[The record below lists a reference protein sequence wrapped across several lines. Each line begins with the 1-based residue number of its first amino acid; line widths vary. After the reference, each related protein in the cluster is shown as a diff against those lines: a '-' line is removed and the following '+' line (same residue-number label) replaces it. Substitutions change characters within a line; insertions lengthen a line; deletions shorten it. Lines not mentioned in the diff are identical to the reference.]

1 MKLRKYALLILIL
14 ITPMI
19 ASRLTTNV
27 VEASGI
33 AVSVEPNEI
42 YDTNMAPGTQFSVD
56 ITVDYIER
64 LWGYQFWLSFNPA
77 VLKGVSVENGPFLE
91 SYGGDVFVAHGA
103 GFDNEVGELKI
114 FGAFIYF
121 EGVLPEHKLPIGGGV
136 LATVTFEVVGYGGS
150 PIKLGPETRLS
161 NKTGGAQFGEEWC
174 YGWWQ
179 LPPEPP
185 DYGRWIPWEPWL
197 NSLGHGRLENIP
209 PLYVNPPEVKGV
221 PPGKNFTI
229 DISVTNMTGFH
240 QWEFYLA
247 WNATLL
253 NATSVAEGAFLK
265 DQPEG
270 TLFMYEIKND
280 EGYARVNC
288 TTTGEHPGVGGDG
301 TIANVTFIVLDR
313 GGSNLT
319 LYNTSLIDDHDN
331 PVDLRTADGYFFNL
345 RFHNIAVTSV
355 NFHPTMIE
363 AGSEEQILINATVA
377 NAGDYN
383 ETGIDVTAYYDEYE
397 IHTESDISL
406 NAGAEV
412 TLSFTWNTSGIALG
426 KHIIVVTASTVAG
439 EGLTTDNTKR
449 GGEVIISGHNI
460 AITEIWIPTSN
471 VYVGHNVTIRVY
483 VVNEGTGLETFDVT
497 AYYDGEEIDTKTV
510 ASLGYLESRT
520 LEFKWDTTGVELGQY
535 VISANATVVAGE
547 KEENRAD
554 NTLVR
559 EATVGIIPLQVR
571 AWAAEVFV
579 LPIIAVVIIVAL
591 WLFYRRRKAEEIPL
605 YEQTR

>member
-1 MKLRKYALLILIL
+1 M
-14 ITPMI
+14 
-19 ASRLTTNV
+19 
-27 VEASGI
+27 
-33 AVSVEPNEI
+33 
-42 YDTNMAPGTQFSVD
+42 
-56 ITVDYIER
+56 
-64 LWGYQFWLSFNPA
+64 
-77 VLKGVSVENGPFLE
+77 
-91 SYGGDVFVAHGA
+91 
-103 GFDNEVGELKI
+103 
-114 FGAFIYF
+114 
-121 EGVLPEHKLPIGGGV
+121 
-136 LATVTFEVVGYGGS
+136 
-150 PIKLGPETRLS
+150 
-161 NKTGGAQFGEEWC
+161 
-174 YGWWQ
+174 
-179 LPPEPP
+179 
-185 DYGRWIPWEPWL
+185 
-197 NSLGHGRLENIP
+197 
-209 PLYVNPPEVKGV
+209 
-221 PPGKNFTI
+221 
-229 DISVTNMTGFH
+229 
-240 QWEFYLA
+240 
-247 WNATLL
+247 
-253 NATSVAEGAFLK
+253 
-265 DQPEG
+265 
-270 TLFMYEIKND
+270 
-280 EGYARVNC
+280 
-288 TTTGEHPGVGGDG
+288 
-301 TIANVTFIVLDR
+301 
-313 GGSNLT
+313 
-319 LYNTSLIDDHDN
+319 
-331 PVDLRTADGYFFNL
+331 
-345 RFHNIAVTSV
+345 
-355 NFHPTMIE
+355 
-363 AGSEEQILINATVA
+363 
-377 NAGDYN
+377 
-383 ETGIDVTAYYDEYE
+383 
-397 IHTESDISL
+397 